1 VTSKP
6 NVAPTIEALEPVLV
20 SRGEKLSVQ
29 VFADDSDGDNA
40 NLKYRLQNAPAE
52 MTVSAMGLIEWATTP
67 ETEGGTVEV
76 TVLVLDELESRANGV
91 LTVTVNLPPA
101 IVGIGPRNV
110 EVGQVLVVNPSASDP
125 DDDELVYSL
134 TDLPVGA
141 VFDLET
147 GFRWSPSEDQVGIH
161 VVKFIVTDPHGAQSS
176 EAVTI
181 TVTSGIKVP
190 ILTLLSSDTVVGE
203 YTIES
208 GALIDEQNEIFTVK
222 MTGSNRFYR
231 LRSTGEAKLK
241 ITSIRLQDDVVV
253 LNYETVN

>member
-1 VTSKP
+1 MFIRCCFKWKISKDQEDDEIVVFTVTSKP

-52 MTVSAMGLIEWATTP
+52 MTVSAKGLIEWTTTP

-101 IVGIGPRNV
+101 IVGIGPQTV

-125 DDDELVYSL
+125 DDDRTRILVNRSASWCCVRSRNR
-134 TDLPVGA
+134 LPVESLRG
-141 VFDLET
+141 
-147 GFRWSPSEDQVGIH
+147 
-161 VVKFIVTDPHGAQSS
+161 
-176 EAVTI
+176 
-181 TVTSGIKVP
+181 SGWNP
-190 ILTLLSSDTVVGE
+190 CG
-203 YTIES
+203 
-208 GALIDEQNEIFTVK
+208 
-222 MTGSNRFYR
+222 
-231 LRSTGEAKLK
+231 
-241 ITSIRLQDDVVV
+241 
-253 LNYETVN
+253 